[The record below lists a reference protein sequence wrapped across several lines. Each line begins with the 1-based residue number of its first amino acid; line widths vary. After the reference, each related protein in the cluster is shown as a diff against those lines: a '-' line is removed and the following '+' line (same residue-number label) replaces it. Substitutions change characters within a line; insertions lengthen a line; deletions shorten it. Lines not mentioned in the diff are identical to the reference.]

1 LDIGAAALRAAA
13 VNAELRRPEV
23 EARGTVIASGCGTM
37 RLPMATA
44 LIALLANVSCDRAP
58 TAADPGYSHTLAP
71 GASSADLIAGTDFNR
86 LVVEVVHMPGHAP
99 SGFALQQLA
108 AFLNRWL
115 DKAEIVIGTPRQIPS
130 GGRQAYSAQDIRA
143 LEAEH
148 RTLFSDPA
156 TGTLATFAVVVDG
169 AHTDANVLGIA
180 YHNTST
186 AYFGA
191 TIGRIS
197 GGLLQPARRDVETAI
212 WRHEYGHLMGLVDI
226 GAPMQQ
232 PHRDHPNGAHCTE
245 TACVMH
251 HAFNNADLLAN
262 LLGHETP
269 DLDAFC
275 QADVRAVR
283 D

>member
-1 LDIGAAALRAAA
+1 MKIR
-13 VNAELRRPEV
+13 
-23 EARGTVIASGCGTM
+23 IAT
-37 RLPMATA
+37 LV
-44 LIALLANVSCDRAP
+44 IALLASVSCDRGP
-58 TAADPGYSHTLAP
+58 TAADSGYSHTRAP
-71 GASSADLIAGTDFNR
+71 GASSADLITGREFNR
-86 LVVEVVHMPGHAP
+86 LVVEIVHMPGHAP
-99 SGFALQQLA
+99 SDFALQQLA
-108 AFLNRWL
+108 TFLNRWL
-115 DKAEIVIGTPRQIPS
+115 DKAEVVMGTPRQIPA
-130 GGRQAYSAQDIRA
+130 GGRQTYSAQDIRA

-180 YHNTST
+180 YYNTST

-197 GGLLQPARRDVETAI
+197 GGLLQPSRRDVEATI

-226 GAPMQQ
+226 GTPMQQ

-245 TACVMH
+245 TTCVMH

-262 LLGHETP
+262 LLGQDTP

-275 QADVRAVR
+275 QADVRALQ
-283 D
+283 